1 VTSPAP
7 TVTVIHVKAKPRAR
21 SSALNETSPGVWSAE
36 LKSAPVDGRANAEL
50 IALVAKRF
58 GCMKSAVSI
67 KSGSNGR
74 SKWVRIERR

>member
-1 VTSPAP
+1 MTSPAP
-7 TVTVIHVKAKPRAR
+7 TVTVIQVKARPRAR
-21 SSALNETSPGVWSAE
+21 CSTLNETSPGVWSAE
-36 LKSAPVDGRANAEL
+36 LKCAPVDGKANAEL